1 MLYLSFIRRN
11 LLRKKVRTLMLVA
24 VVALAFMLFTIL
36 GAVRQGIDGS
46 IAIAGADR
54 LVTVS
59 AATGNRGMPSH
70 YGEVI
75 ANTEGVASVAM
86 ATHLGAFYREPSN
99 DFRVAGI
106 NPEGF
111 LSTYPELL
119 VPPDQLKAFLAE
131 RRGALVGKT
140 LAQRMN
146 WKVGDNI
153 PLQSMAN
160 LNVDGNN
167 IWNVQIEAIYD
178 TAAGGASTSA
188 MAVHYD
194 FLNESRVLQKDSINY
209 VVSRVSDPARLNEIA
224 AAIDARLAGSSPPTR
239 TSEERADAVN
249 EVKQIGNIGA
259 IMMQVSAAVF
269 FSMLL
274 VTVGVTIQSVRE
286 RATEI
291 SVMRVFGFHRGR
303 IVAQITGESIIIT
316 LLGGAIGVAI
326 AAVMVDAVRPDL
338 AHYLESF
345 RLPGATVAAALALSI
360 VFGVIAAVPPAIFVS
375 RLKIIDGL
383 RSE

>member
-11 LLRKKVRTLMLVA
+11 LMRKKVRTLMLLA

-59 AATGNRGMPSH
+59 AASGNRGMPSH
-70 YGEVI
+70 YASVI
-75 ANTEGVASVAM
+75 SGTDGVASIAM
-86 ATHLGAFYREPSN
+86 ATHLSAFYQEPKN

-106 NPEGF
+106 NPEDF
-111 LSTYPELL
+111 LRTYPELL
-119 VPPDQLKAFLAE
+119 VPPDQLKDFLAE

-140 LAQRMN
+140 LAQRMG
-146 WKVGDNI
+146 WKVGDDI
-153 PLQSMAN
+153 PIQSMSDV
-160 LNVDGNN
+160 NVNGSNV
-167 IWNVQIEAIYD
+167 WNVQIKAIYD
-178 TAAGGASTSA
+178 TTAGGISTSA

-194 FLNESRVLQKDSINY
+194 FLNESRVMLKDTVDY
-209 VVSRVSDPARLNEIA
+209 VVSRVADPSRLNDVA

-239 TSEERADAVN
+239 TTQERADAVN
-249 EVKQIGNIGA
+249 EIKQIGDLGA
-259 IMMQVSAAVF
+259 IMMQISAAVF

-286 RATEI
+286 RTTEI
-291 SVMRVFGFHRGR
+291 SVMRVFGFHRSR
-303 IVAQITGESIIIT
+303 IVSMIVGESVLIT
-316 LLGGAIGVAI
+316 LIGGVVGVAF
-326 AAVMVDAVRPDL
+326 AAWVVDAVRPEL
-338 AHYLESF
+338 AHYLEAF
-345 RLPGATVAAALALSI
+345 RLPGLI
-360 VFGVIAAVPPAIFVS
+360 VIAALVLAIAFGVVAAIPPAILTS
-375 RLKIIDGL
+375 RLKIVDGL